1 MGVDLVAIGFVGLFI
16 LVGYWTGFVKQILKL
31 AALGIAFL
39 VARLVASPLTAPT
52 ASLTGLCPP
61 LATVAASGF
70 VFLVLTIILSLVAG
84 MISKKYR
91 KHDEARAV
99 DNILGAFVGG
109 LKGGIII
116 YATAC
121 LLALFGT
128 TTVRGSSTLRAW
140 QEESNILRFA
150 AAHNLLQGFEVV
162 DSLTALAEIAS
173 DKDKLARLAL
183 DPRFHQLKELS
194 DPNIVAALRNNDLMA
209 VCGMVD
215 VESLLKRVTR
225 LMKSAPPT
233 RAAARAIDAGTDAG
247 SSLRR

>member
-1 MGVDLVAIGFVGLFI
+1 MGVDLVAIGFVGLFV

-39 VARLVASPLTAPT
+39 IARVAGAPLATPT

-70 VFLVLTIILSLVAG
+70 VFLILTIVFSFVAG
-84 MISKKYR
+84 MIAKKYR

-99 DNILGAFVGG
+99 DNILGSFVGG
-109 LKGGIII
+109 IKGGVIV

-128 TTVRGSSTLRAW
+128 TAVRGSSTLRAW

-150 AAHNLLQGFEVV
+150 AKNNLLQGFEFV
-162 DSLTALAEIAS
+162 DSLTTLAEIAS
-173 DKDKLARLAL
+173 DRDRLALLAL
-183 DPRFHQLKELS
+183 DPRFNQLKELH
-194 DPNIVAALRNNDLMA
+194 DPTLVAALRSNDLMA
-209 VCGMVD
+209 VCAKVD
-215 VESLLKRVTR
+215 VESLLKRVTQI
-225 LMKSAPPT
+225 MKSTPP
-233 RAAARAIDAGTDAG
+233 RDSRGIDAGADTGAPVG
-247 SSLRR
+247 K